1 MRENKIILFE
11 NQEVKLEVNMKDETV
26 WLSLEQ
32 MAELFSR
39 DRTVIVRHIN
49 NIFKDNELDKNEV
62 CAKFAHTTKHGA
74 ISDKSQTREL
84 IYYNLD
90 MIISVGYRVKSKNG
104 VIFRKWATKV
114 LKDYMIKGYAVNQKR
129 LEYLE
134 KTIKLIDIAGRMD
147 AELKGSEAWE
157 IIKVI
162 NNYSSALSLLD
173 DYDHKRIT
181 KPMGTKN
188 DKQVTYEDCMNI
200 IGKLKFN
207 SDSNLFALER
217 NEGLKEV
224 IGTIYQSFDGKDL
237 YSTIEEKAANF
248 LYLITK
254 NHTFIDGNKR
264 IAATLFIYFLEFYNI
279 LYNENGQVIDNN
291 TLVAITLLIAQS
303 NPKEKEILID
313 LVMNFLNNN
322 WLISYNKKDKS
333 IQFIF

>member
-1 MRENKIILFE
+1 MIENKIILFE

-173 DYDHKRIT
+173 DYDHRRIT

-303 NPKEKEILID
+303 NPKEKEILIA
-313 LVMNFLNNN
+313 LVMNFLN
-322 WLISYNKKDKS
+322 YE
-333 IQFIF
+333 

>member
-1 MRENKIILFE
+1 MCNIYNRSNRKGEKNMRENKIILFE

-26 WLSLEQ
+26 WLNANQLSK
-32 MAELFSR
+32 LFDR
-39 DRTVIVRHIN
+39 DSKTIRKHIN
-49 NIFKDNELDKNEV
+49 NALNEELDDSV
-62 CAKFAHTTKHGA
+62 VAKFATTAKDGKTYQ
-74 ISDKSQTREL
+74 IE
-84 IYYNLD
+84 YYNLD

-104 VIFRKWATKV
+104 IIFRKWATKV

-313 LVMNFLNNN
+313 LVMNFLNN
-322 WLISYNKKDKS
+322 K
-333 IQFIF
+333 

>member
-1 MRENKIILFE
+1 MCNIYNRSNRKGEKNMRENKIILFE

-26 WLSLEQ
+26 WLNANQLSK
-32 MAELFSR
+32 LFDR
-39 DRTVIVRHIN
+39 DSKTIRKHIN
-49 NIFKDNELDKNEV
+49 NALNEELDDSVVANFATT
-62 CAKFAHTTKHGA
+62 AKDGKTY
-74 ISDKSQTREL
+74 QVE
-84 IYYNLD
+84 YYNLD
-90 MIISVGYRVKSKNG
+90 MIISIGYRVKSKNG

-173 DYDHKRIT
+173 DYDYKRIT

-322 WLISYNKKDKS
+322 
-333 IQFIF
+333 